1 MGDLRV
7 CRSLESRSAN
17 PRTAAT
23 PYFVSQRR
31 VVAPTDSRSFTMA
44 KITPNPPA
52 TDETVSRVQ
61 SARNKKLDDAA
72 TRALDFYLKPTPEK
86 ETSDKPNTI
95 FRIAPDVDSECLLAN
110 LSESLASANAM
121 ISDLAFGLEG
131 SRRHVALGILQVIEV
146 SELLANRA
154 LDIVEVR

>member
-1 MGDLRV
+1 MV
-7 CRSLESRSAN
+7 
-17 PRTAAT
+17 
-23 PYFVSQRR
+23 
-31 VVAPTDSRSFTMA
+31 

-95 FRIAPDVDSECLLAN
+95 FRIAPDIDSECLLAN
-110 LSESLASANAM
+110 LSENLASANAM
-121 ISDLAFGLEG
+121 ISDLAFDLEG